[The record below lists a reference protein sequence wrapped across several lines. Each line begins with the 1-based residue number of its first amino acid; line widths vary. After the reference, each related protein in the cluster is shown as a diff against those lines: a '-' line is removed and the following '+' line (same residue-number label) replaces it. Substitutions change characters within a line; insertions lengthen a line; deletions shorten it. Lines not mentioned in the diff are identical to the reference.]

1 MALTYKI
8 KDFEPDGGGNILVG
22 FTVTDD
28 SDGHVFHIDKTVV
41 KGSKSDDAITE
52 EAYDA
57 SQTQVNEWLSTKS
70 NVGKTWD
77 PSSKKL
83 S

>member
-8 KDFEPDGGGNILVG
+8 KDFAIVGSDVSVG
-22 FTVTDD
+22 FQITDD
-28 SDGHVFHIDKTVV
+28 SDGQIFVIDKSV
-41 KGSKSDDAITE
+41 AIGDKTDNAIVE
-52 EAYDA
+52 EAQAAAQTEIDEWVA
-57 SQTQVNEWLSTKS
+57 SRA

-77 PSSKKL
+77 PTSKTL

>member
-8 KDFEPDGGGNILVG
+8 KDFTTIGSDILVG
-22 FTVTDD
+22 FQVTDD
-28 SDGHVFHIDKTVV
+28 SDGQNLFIDKTVA
-41 KGSKSDDAITE
+41 KGSKTDNAIIE
-52 EAYDA
+52 EAQAAAQAEIDEWVA
-57 SQTQVNEWLSTKS
+57 SKA

-77 PSSKKL
+77 PTSKTL

>member
-8 KDFEPDGGGNILVG
+8 KDFTTVGDDILVG
-22 FTVTDD
+22 FDVTDD
-28 SDGHVFHIDKTVV
+28 SDGQHLFIDKNVT
-41 KGSKSDDAITE
+41 KGSKTDNAIIE
-52 EAYDA
+52 EAQAAAQAEIDEWVA
-57 SQTQVNEWLSTKS
+57 SKA

-77 PSSKKL
+77 PTSKTL

>member
-8 KDFEPDGGGNILVG
+8 KDFATVGSDVLVG
-22 FTVTDD
+22 FQVTDD
-28 SDGHVFHIDKTVV
+28 SDGQSFFIDKTVT
-41 KGSKSDDAITE
+41 KGSKSDNAIVE
-52 EAYDA
+52 EAQAAAQTEIDEWVA
-57 SQTQVNEWLSTKS
+57 SRA

-77 PSSKKL
+77 PTSKTL

>member
-8 KDFEPDGGGNILVG
+8 KDFAIAGSDVSVG
-22 FTVTDD
+22 FQITDD
-28 SDGHVFHIDKTVV
+28 SDGQIFVIDKTVA
-41 KGSKSDDAITE
+41 KGDKTDNAIVE
-52 EAYDA
+52 EAQAAAQTEIDEWVA
-57 SQTQVNEWLSTKS
+57 SRA

-77 PSSKKL
+77 PTSKTL

>member
-8 KDFEPDGGGNILVG
+8 KDFATVGSDVLVG
-22 FTVTDD
+22 FAITDD
-28 SDGHVFHIDKTVV
+28 SDGQVLIVDKTVA
-41 KGSKSDDAITE
+41 KGSKTDNAIVE
-52 EAYDA
+52 EAQAAAQTEIDEWVA
-57 SQTQVNEWLSTKS
+57 SRA

-77 PSSKKL
+77 PTSKTL

>member
-8 KDFEPDGGGNILVG
+8 KDFATVGSDVLVG
-22 FTVTDD
+22 FQITDD
-28 SDGHVFHIDKTVV
+28 SDGQNFFIDKTVT
-41 KGSKSDDAITE
+41 KGSKSDNAIVE
-52 EAYDA
+52 EAQAAAQTEIDEWVA
-57 SQTQVNEWLSTKS
+57 SRA

-77 PSSKKL
+77 PTSKTL

>member
-8 KDFEPDGGGNILVG
+8 KDFTTIGSDVLVG
-22 FTVTDD
+22 FQITDD
-28 SDGHVFHIDKTVV
+28 SDNQILFIDKTVA
-41 KGSKSDDAITE
+41 KGSKTDNTIIE
-52 EAYDA
+52 EAQAAAQTEIDEWVA
-57 SQTQVNEWLSTKS
+57 SRA

-77 PSSKKL
+77 PTSKTL

>member
-8 KDFEPDGGGNILVG
+8 KDFTITGDDVLVG
-22 FTVTDD
+22 FQITDD
-28 SDGHVFHIDKTVV
+28 SDNQILFINKTVA
-41 KGSKSDDAITE
+41 KGSKTDNAIIE
-52 EAYDA
+52 EAQAA
-57 SQTQVNEWLSTKS
+57 SQTEIDEWTGSKA

-77 PSSKKL
+77 PTSKTL

>member
-8 KDFEPDGGGNILVG
+8 KDFTTIGSDVSVG
-22 FTVTDD
+22 FQITDD
-28 SDGHVFHIDKTVV
+28 SDNQILFINKTVTKGDKT
-41 KGSKSDDAITE
+41 DNAIIE
-52 EAYDA
+52 EAQAA
-57 SQTQVNEWLSTKS
+57 SQTEIDEWTGSKA

-77 PSSKKL
+77 PTSKTL

>member
-8 KDFEPDGGGNILVG
+8 KDFATVGSDVLVG
-22 FTVTDD
+22 FQVTDD
-28 SDGHVFHIDKTVV
+28 SDGQNFFIDKTIT
-41 KGSKSDDAITE
+41 KGSKTDNAIIE
-52 EAYDA
+52 EAQAAAQAEIDEWAA
-57 SQTQVNEWLSTKS
+57 SRA

-77 PSSKKL
+77 PTSKSL

>member
-8 KDFEPDGGGNILVG
+8 KDFATVGSDVLVG
-22 FTVTDD
+22 FQITDD
-28 SDGHVFHIDKTVV
+28 SDGQNFFIDKTIT
-41 KGSKSDDAITE
+41 KGSKTDNAIIE
-52 EAYDA
+52 EAQAAAQAEIDEWAA
-57 SQTQVNEWLSTKS
+57 SRA

-77 PSSKKL
+77 PTSKSL

>member
-8 KDFEPDGGGNILVG
+8 KDFAIAGSDVSVG
-22 FTVTDD
+22 FQITDD
-28 SDGHVFHIDKTVV
+28 SDGQIFVIDKTVA
-41 KGSKSDDAITE
+41 KGDKTDNAIVE
-52 EAYDA
+52 EAQAAAQTEIDEWVA
-57 SQTQVNEWLSTKS
+57 SRA

-77 PSSKKL
+77 PTYKTL

>member
-8 KDFEPDGGGNILVG
+8 KDFAIVGSDVSVG
-22 FTVTDD
+22 FQITDD
-28 SDGHVFHIDKTVV
+28 SDGQIFVIDKTVA
-41 KGSKSDDAITE
+41 KGDKTDNAIVE
-52 EAYDA
+52 EAQAAAQTEIDEWVA
-57 SQTQVNEWLSTKS
+57 SRA

-77 PSSKKL
+77 PTSKTL

>member
-8 KDFEPDGGGNILVG
+8 KDFTTVGSNVLVG
-22 FTVTDD
+22 FQVTDD
-28 SDGHVFHIDKTVV
+28 SDGQNLFIDKTVA
-41 KGSKSDDAITE
+41 KGDKTDNAIVE
-52 EAYDA
+52 EAQAAAQTEIDEWVA
-57 SQTQVNEWLSTKS
+57 SRA

-77 PSSKKL
+77 PISKTL

>member
-8 KDFEPDGGGNILVG
+8 KDFAIVGSDVSVG
-22 FTVTDD
+22 FQITDD
-28 SDGHVFHIDKTVV
+28 SDGQIFVIDKTVA
-41 KGSKSDDAITE
+41 KGSKNDNAIVE
-52 EAYDA
+52 EAQAAAQTEIDEWVA
-57 SQTQVNEWLSTKS
+57 SRA

-77 PSSKKL
+77 PTSKTL

>member
-8 KDFEPDGGGNILVG
+8 KDFTITGDDVLVG
-22 FTVTDD
+22 FQVTDD
-28 SDGHVFHIDKTVV
+28 SDGQNLFIDKTVA
-41 KGSKSDDAITE
+41 KGSKTDNAIVE
-52 EAYDA
+52 EAQSAAQAEIDEWVA
-57 SQTQVNEWLSTKS
+57 SKA

-77 PSSKKL
+77 PTSKTL

>member
-8 KDFEPDGGGNILVG
+8 KDFATVGSDVLVG
-22 FTVTDD
+22 FQVTDD
-28 SDGHVFHIDKTVV
+28 SDGQNFFIDKTIT
-41 KGSKSDDAITE
+41 KGSKTDNAIIE
-52 EAYDA
+52 EAQAAAQSEIDEWVA
-57 SQTQVNEWLSTKS
+57 SKA

-77 PSSKKL
+77 PTSKTL

>member
-8 KDFEPDGGGNILVG
+8 KDFATVGSDVLVG
-22 FTVTDD
+22 FQITDD
-28 SDGHVFHIDKTVV
+28 SDGQNFFIDKTVV
-41 KGSKSDDAITE
+41 KGSKTDTAIIE
-52 EAYDA
+52 EAQAAAQSEIDEWVA
-57 SQTQVNEWLSTKS
+57 SKA

-77 PSSKKL
+77 PTSKTL

>member
-8 KDFEPDGGGNILVG
+8 KDFATVGSDVLVG
-22 FTVTDD
+22 FQVTDD
-28 SDGHVFHIDKTVV
+28 SDGQNFFIDKTVT
-41 KGSKSDDAITE
+41 KGSKTDNAIIE
-52 EAYDA
+52 EAQAAAQSEIDEWVA
-57 SQTQVNEWLSTKS
+57 SKA

-77 PSSKKL
+77 PTSKTL